1 MLYRIYST
9 GKKNL
14 KKDKTSTLILNYNR
28 NPRPMQTIL
37 ESNIKYLQTAYRA
50 RLDTLAEEDEALE
63 SSLVINGSV
72 WKGRIREAGISNY

>member
-63 SSLVINGSV
+63 SSLVNNGSV